1 VFGKGKKRGL
11 GGVKIHHQHL
21 VPWLKRKLVAF
32 KHYPSI
38 EGQPQHIGHQI

>member
-11 GGVKIHHQHL
+11 GDEDPQPTL
-21 VPWLKRKLVAF
+21 VPWLKRKLIAF

-38 EGQPQHIGHQI
+38 